1 MLYILSIITAK
12 KHIPSTNIM
21 RLGPVALIG
30 TAAPLII
37 VKAGVRS
44 CTFALAA

>member
-1 MLYILSIITAK
+1 MYKLDRIIPNTS
-12 KHIPSTNIM
+12 IPSTNSI
-21 RLGPVALIG
+21 RFGLAAFIG
-30 TAAPLII
+30 TAAPFTT

>member
-1 MLYILSIITAK
+1 MIYNVDRINANIN
-12 KHIPSTNIM
+12 IPSTNIM

-30 TAAPLII
+30 TAAPLTT

>member
-1 MLYILSIITAK
+1 MRVAT
-12 KHIPSTNIM
+12 KHIPITKIN
-21 RLGPVALIG
+21 LFGPEGLIG
-30 TAAPLII
+30 NAAPFTT